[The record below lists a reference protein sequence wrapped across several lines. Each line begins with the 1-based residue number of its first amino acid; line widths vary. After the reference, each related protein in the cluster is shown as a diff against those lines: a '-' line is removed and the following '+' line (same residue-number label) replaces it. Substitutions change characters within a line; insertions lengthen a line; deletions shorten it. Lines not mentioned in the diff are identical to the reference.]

1 MSSVGTWG
9 TPDGIRADTLRDRE
23 ALRTSCRAVGWS
35 GTAIHLGSSAMT
47 NDRDE
52 SMQPVT
58 PVTYDRRAII
68 PGIVHIGVG
77 NFHRAHEAFYVD
89 RLLRMGIAAT
99 WGISGIGIMPADARM
114 RDALRSQDLEYTLIE
129 RHPSGIDHATRIGA
143 IVEYLYAPDELD
155 RVLERLAAPSTRI
168 VSLTVTEGGYNISD
182 ATGEF
187 DAGAPAVVAD
197 ARPGAKPSTV
207 FGIVTAG
214 LRRRRDRGVPP
225 FAVLSC
231 DNVQANGAVARNSFV
246 AFATMADPELAAWM
260 RDNVAF
266 PNAMVD
272 RITPVT
278 TDADRRWVRERFGID
293 DAWPVVTESFAQWI
307 VEDDFPNGR
316 PRLDQVGVQLVD
328 DVRPYELMKL
338 RLLNA
343 SHQAMAYFGL
353 MKGEVYVEGAA
364 SDPQLIE
371 LMTRYMN
378 EEATPTLEP
387 VPGVDL
393 DAYKLELLERFA
405 NPHVGDT
412 LARLATDGS
421 DRIPKF
427 VVPVAR
433 ERRAAG
439 EDAPLSAAIIASW
452 ARYAALVT
460 TGGADLPFADR
471 QRERIEHAVARQRT
485 DLSGF
490 LRDPDWFGDLAD
502 DARFAADFARAYS
515 LMTDG
520 PDISAALRLTL
531 SGSLIQ

>member
-1 MSSVGTWG
+1 M
-9 TPDGIRADTLRDRE
+9 
-23 ALRTSCRAVGWS
+23 
-35 GTAIHLGSSAMT
+35 
-47 NDRDE
+47 E
-52 SMQPVT
+52 SVT
-58 PVTYDRRAII
+58 PVTYDRRAIT

-89 RLLRMGIAAT
+89 RLLRIGNAAT
-99 WGISGIGIMPADARM
+99 WGISGIGIMPADARV

-129 RHPSGIDHATRIGA
+129 RHPRGIDHAIRIGA
-143 IVEYLYAPDELD
+143 IVEYLYAPEELD
-155 RVLERLAAPSTRI
+155 RVLERLAARSTRI

-187 DAGAPAVVAD
+187 DAEAPAVVAD
-197 ARPGAKPSTV
+197 ARPGAQPTTV

-214 LRRRRDRGVPP
+214 LRRRRERGVPP

-231 DNVQANGAVARNSFV
+231 DNLPANGAVARDSFV
-246 AFATMADPELAAWM
+246 AFAAMVDPELAAWM

-266 PNAMVD
+266 PSAMVD

-278 TDADRRWVRERFGID
+278 TDADRRWVRERFGVE
-293 DAWPVVTESFAQWI
+293 DAWPVVTESFSQWI
-307 VEDDFPNGR
+307 VEDHFPAGR
-316 PRLDQVGVQLVD
+316 PRLEHVGVQMVD

-353 MKGEVYVEGAA
+353 MNGDLYVDKAA
-364 SDPQLIE
+364 SDPLLIE
-371 LMTRYMN
+371 LMTRYMD

-393 DAYKLELLERFA
+393 DAYKVELLERFS
-405 NPHVGDT
+405 NPYVGDT

-439 EDAPLSAAIIASW
+439 QDAPLTAAIIASW

-460 TGGADLPFADR
+460 DGSDLPFVDR
-471 QRERIEHAVARQRT
+471 QRERIQLAVARQRT
-485 DLSGF
+485 DPAGF

-502 DARFAADFARAYS
+502 DAEFADDFARAY
-515 LMTDG
+515 LRIADG
-520 PDISAALRLTL
+520 ADVSTALRLTL
-531 SGSLIQ
+531 SGSPVQ

>member
-1 MSSVGTWG
+1 MGSDRNSRVVG
-9 TPDGIRADTLRDRE
+9 RD
-23 ALRTSCRAVGWS
+23 AV
-35 GTAIHLGSSAMT
+35 M
-47 NDRDE
+47 E
-52 SMQPVT
+52 PVT
-58 PVTYDRRAII
+58 AVSYDRRAIT

-89 RLLRMGIAAT
+89 RLLRMGSGAS
-99 WGISGIGIMPADARM
+99 WGISGVGILSADARM

-129 RHPSGIDHATRIGA
+129 RHPSGTDHATRIGA

-155 RVLERLAAPSTRI
+155 RVVERLAEPATRI
-168 VSLTVTEGGYNISD
+168 VSLTVTEGGYNVSD

-187 DAGAPAVVAD
+187 DSTAPAVIAD
-197 ARPGAKPSTV
+197 ARPGAQPETV

-214 LRRRRDRGVPP
+214 LRRRRERGIRP

-231 DNVQANGAVARNSFV
+231 DNIQGNGEVARNSFA
-246 AFATMADPELAAWM
+246 AFASMVDPELGEWM
-260 RDNVAF
+260 RENVAF
-266 PNAMVD
+266 PSAMVD

-278 TDADRRWVRERFGID
+278 TDGDRRWVRERFGID
-293 DAWPVVTESFAQWI
+293 DAWPVLTESFVQWI
-307 VEDDFPNGR
+307 VEDDFPAGR
-316 PRLDQVGVQLVD
+316 PSFEQVGVQMVH

-353 MKGEVYVEGAA
+353 LKGQVYVEDAA

-378 EEATPTLEP
+378 EEATPTLDP

-393 DAYKLELLERFA
+393 DAYKAELLERFA
-405 NPHVGDT
+405 NRYIRDT

-433 ERRAAG
+433 ERRARG
-439 EDAPLSAAIIASW
+439 ERAPLSAAIIASW
-452 ARYAALVT
+452 AHYAALVT
-460 TGGADLPFADR
+460 AGVDLPFRDR
-471 QRERIEHAVARQRT
+471 QRERIEGAVARQRT
-485 DLSGF
+485 DRAGF

-502 DARFAADFARAYS
+502 DASFAADFSRAYLLLAEGS
-515 LMTDG
+515 DV
-520 PDISAALRLTL
+520 SAALRLTL
-531 SGSLIQ
+531 DGSLAR